1 MAGEE
6 LFSLRMFLD
15 RVKFTCG
22 DKSREYNDLMNIDKD
37 YRWDF
42 ASQLIDA
49 PEIIARVSNVFQD
62 RHPELIMDFKRLF
75 KKKAENTYTDE
86 VRKRFGDQSQV
97 FRDFENIFQLYKAN
111 NTNIQ
116 VLIGR
121 IVRLFSGDPDLI
133 NGFNIFLPPGV
144 EMPNVI

>member
-1 MAGEE
+1 
-6 LFSLRMFLD
+6 
-15 RVKFTCG
+15 
-22 DKSREYNDLMNIDKD
+22 MNIDKD
-37 YRWDF
+37 YRWVF

-75 KKKAENTYTDE
+75 KKKAENNYTDE

-111 NTNIQ
+111 KTNIQ